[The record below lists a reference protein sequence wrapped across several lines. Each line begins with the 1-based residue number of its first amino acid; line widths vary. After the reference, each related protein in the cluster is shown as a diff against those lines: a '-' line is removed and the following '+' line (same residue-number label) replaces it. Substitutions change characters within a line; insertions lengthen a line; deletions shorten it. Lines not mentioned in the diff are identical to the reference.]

1 MFNFFKK
8 KTIKKTVT
16 SSVSLEKNGLVFSF
30 QLSQEY
36 DDSDN
41 LLDIKTDQ
49 IINCIEMLNE
59 TISDLELQD
68 KEEKKVLQNKAKK

>member
-1 MFNFFKK
+1 MFSLFKKK
-8 KTIKKTVT
+8 KTIT
-16 SSVSLEKNGLVFSF
+16 SSVSLEKNGLVFRF
-30 QLSQEY
+30 ELSQEY
-36 DDSDN
+36 DNKDN

-68 KEEKKVLQNKAKK
+68 KEEKKVTQNKAGK

>member
-8 KTIKKTVT
+8 KTQKKTVT

-36 DDSDN
+36 DETDN